1 MTGQGCRVAYELR
14 LDSERDYDHLH
25 IETSPNGLTWT
36 ERDRWSGSTDREF
49 YALTTDLPTTSTPQF
64 VRFRFTSD
72 GDVVGDGAYLDNIKI
87 GCVDA
92 TYDGTEYG
100 FLEGTSMATPQVAGA
115 AALALALK
123 PSATVAELK
132 NALLTTGDR
141 LPALEGLTVTG
152 RRLNVAA
159 LLNAISPP
167 PPPPPTGGGGGG
179 GGGTANVPPAPPVV
193 PPRPVGSHRSSSL
206 WPVSRSAAATRSER
220 GSRFVLR
227 CSVESGRA
235 PSATLVVRGAAGTL
249 PKGGPSRGAAP
260 VAEPHARA
268 ARTAVHDVAALRDS
282 ASHTR
287 TVTYRFRV
295 R

>member
-1 MTGQGCRVAYELR
+1 LR
-14 LDSERDYDHLH
+14 
-25 IETSPNGLTWT
+25 
-36 ERDRWSGSTDREF
+36 
-49 YALTTDLPTTSTPQF
+49 TDLPTTSTPQF

-167 PPPPPTGGGGGG
+167 PPPPPTGGGGGTG
-179 GGGTANVPPAPPVV
+179 NVPPAPPVV
-193 PPRPVGSHRSSSL
+193 PPRPVEQS
-206 WPVSRSAAATRSER
+206 PVVETLASVKIGRCSQSKR

-227 CSVESGRA
+227 CSVSSA
-235 PSATLVVRGAAGTL
+235 DALKSATLVVKRGRRTL
-249 PKGGPSRGAAP
+249 AKGGAQPKHGALSLNLKRKLS
-260 VAEPHARA
+260 VGQY
-268 ARTAVHDVAALRDS
+268 TMSLLLRDS